1 MVPAAVPVPEAMEK
15 AGVVVPAAGAVN
27 LTVVE
32 AVVPKAGT
40 PAGNVKPVAAD
51 VKPAVAAAEVAGA
64 IASAGTSAKAINA
77 GAASSPPPQA
87 TKAASVVAV
96 NANLADVEP

>member
-96 NANLADVEP
+96 NASLADAEP

>member
-1 MVPAAVPVPEAMEK
+1 MPVPEAMEK

-32 AVVPKAGT
+32 AVVLMPKAGT